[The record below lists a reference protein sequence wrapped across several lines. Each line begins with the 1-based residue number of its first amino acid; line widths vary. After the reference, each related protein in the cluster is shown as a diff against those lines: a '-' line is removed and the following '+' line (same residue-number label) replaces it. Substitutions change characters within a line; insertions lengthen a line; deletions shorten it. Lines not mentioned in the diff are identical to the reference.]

1 MHMILADVRGEQI
14 PTSMLTT
21 PEDRGEDESAT
32 WLVQQVG
39 RLRHLSSFEP
49 LEGHLSRTHGATRLV
64 VVRIYRPTFVA
75 VQMRAVAGECYEVR
89 HKEWKCQLEQE
100 FLVAHANALHSVA
113 PLFPPGPYNECVFR
127 FELQAT
133 CPVTGARAGVLHT
146 THGDIETPVF
156 MPVGT
161 QATVKGILPRE
172 LIEDLDAKIILGN
185 TYHLFLRPGHETIRR
200 LGGLH
205 KFMAWPR
212 AILTDSGGFQ
222 VFSLNTLRK
231 ITEDGV
237 LFHSH
242 VDGDAHM
249 FTPESTVDVQVALG
263 SDIMMVL
270 DECLEY
276 PASHEAARVST
287 ERTVRWARRA
297 VSHYRKNYR
306 TNPRPAGNLPQPDL
320 NHTIAGAL
328 FPIVQGGMYMDLRR
342 ECVAQLVELDADG
355 YAIGGLSVGEP
366 RALSLE
372 MAEIT
377 APLLPVDR
385 PRYVMGV
392 GMPEE
397 LPQYVAR
404 GVDMMDCV
412 LPSRN
417 ARNGYLFTS
426 FGRVVIKQTQ
436 YKDDPRPVDE
446 SCQCYTCLN
455 FSRAYLRH
463 LFMAGEMTFST
474 LATLHNL
481 RRYLDIM
488 RQIRQ
493 AILFGKFPELLR
505 AASQNVSED
514 AGR

>member
-1 MHMILADVRGEQI
+1 M
-14 PTSMLTT
+14 PY
-21 PEDRGEDESAT
+21 
-32 WLVQQVG
+32 
-39 RLRHLSSFEP
+39 FE
-49 LEGHLSRTHGATRLV
+49 V
-64 VVRIYRPTFVA
+64 
-75 VQMRAVAGECYEVR
+75 
-89 HKEWKCQLEQE
+89 
-100 FLVAHANALHSVA
+100 
-113 PLFPPGPYNECVFR
+113 
-127 FELQAT
+127 QAT
-133 CPVTGARAGVLHT
+133 CPATGARAGILHT
-146 THGDIETPVF
+146 AHGDIETPVF

-172 LIEDLDAKIILGN
+172 LIEDLDAKIILAN
-185 TYHLFLRPGHETIRR
+185 TYHLFLRPGHETIRG

-222 VFSLNTLRK
+222 VFSLNGLRK
-231 ITEDGV
+231 ITEPGV
-237 LFHSH
+237 LFRSH
-242 VDGDAHM
+242 LNGDAHM
-249 FTPESTVDVQVALG
+249 FTPESTIDVQIALG

-276 PASHEAARVST
+276 PASHQAARVST
-287 ERTVRWARRA
+287 ERTVRWARA
-297 VSHYRKNYR
+297 AYKHYRKFSDGR
-306 TNPRPAGNLPQPDL
+306 QAC
-320 NHTIAGAL
+320 
-328 FPIVQGGMYMDLRR
+328 FPIVQGSMYADLRSACA
-342 ECVAQLVELDADG
+342 EQLVELDADG

-372 MAEIT
+372 MVEIT
-377 APLLPVDR
+377 APLLPADR

-404 GVDMMDCV
+404 GIDMMDCV

-426 FGRVVIKQTQ
+426 FGRLIVKQNQ
-436 YKDDPRPVDE
+436 YKDDPRPVDQ
-446 SCQCYTCLN
+446 SCPCYTCRN

-463 LFMAGEMTFST
+463 LFIAGEMTFST

-488 RQIRQ
+488 REIRQ
-493 AILFGKFPELLR
+493 AILFGKFPELLKT
-505 AASQNVSED
+505 AALNVSED
-514 AGR
+514 ATSINNE

>member
-1 MHMILADVRGEQI
+1 
-14 PTSMLTT
+14 
-21 PEDRGEDESAT
+21 
-32 WLVQQVG
+32 
-39 RLRHLSSFEP
+39 
-49 LEGHLSRTHGATRLV
+49 
-64 VVRIYRPTFVA
+64 
-75 VQMRAVAGECYEVR
+75 
-89 HKEWKCQLEQE
+89 
-100 FLVAHANALHSVA
+100 
-113 PLFPPGPYNECVFR
+113 VFR

-133 CPVTGARAGVLHT
+133 CPTTGARAGILHT
-146 THGDIETPVF
+146 PHGDVETPVF

-161 QATVKGILPRE
+161 QATVKGILPRQ
-172 LIEDLDAKIILGN
+172 LLEDLDAKIILGN

-205 KFMAWPR
+205 KFMGWPR

-222 VFSLNTLRK
+222 VFSLNGLRK
-231 ITEDGV
+231 ISEDGV
-237 LFHSH
+237 LFRSH
-242 VDGDAHM
+242 LNGDMHM

-287 ERTVRWARRA
+287 ERTVRWAERA
-297 VSHYRKNYR
+297 FAHIKSVK
-306 TNPRPAGNLPQPDL
+306 TNPSQVG
-320 NHTIAGAL
+320 AGAL
-328 FPIVQGGMYMDLRR
+328 FPIVQGSMFHDLRR
-342 ECVAQLVELDADG
+342 ECAERLLALDAPG

-372 MAEIT
+372 ITEIT
-377 APLLPVDR
+377 APLLPVNR

-426 FGRVVIKQTQ
+426 AGRVLVKQNQ
-436 YKDDPRPVDE
+436 YKDDPKPVDE
-446 SCQCYTCLN
+446 HCRCYTCQN

-481 RRYLDIM
+481 TRYLDIM
-488 RQIRQ
+488 REIRQ
-493 AILFGKFPELLR
+493 AILLGNFPELLKSL
-505 AASQNVSED
+505 SQVVSED
-514 AGR
+514 GTRTPNI